1 MQSDNIRSIQ
11 TGLAALGYSPGA
23 IDGIDGPRTR
33 AAAVR
38 WGQSVPVVA
47 RVLAPETQAM
57 IYQGSAHYPVREI
70 VVHCSA
76 TRPDWLDGH
85 GIDAQVAEIRAW
97 HKAQGWSD
105 IGYHW
110 VIGRSG
116 ELRPGRREDVVG
128 AHVQGRNSG
137 TIGICLIGGYGSAE
151 TDRAEAHFTD
161 RQLITLR
168 QQIQAISM
176 RTQIATVSGH
186 NQYAAKACPGF
197 HVPSWFKG
205 A

>member
-1 MQSDNIRSIQ
+1 MSNAHIRSIQ
-11 TGLAALGYSPGA
+11 SGLAGIGYSPGP

-38 WGQSVPVVA
+38 WGQSVPVVQA
-47 RVLAPETQAM
+47 SITPATKAM
-57 IYQGSAHYPVREI
+57 IYQGSARHPVREVI
-70 VVHCSA
+70 VHCSA

-85 GIDAQVAEIRAW
+85 GIDAQVAEIRRW
-97 HKAQGWSD
+97 HRAQGWSD

-116 ELRPGRREDVVG
+116 ELRPGRAETVIG
-128 AHVQGRNSG
+128 AHVQGRNAG
-137 TIGICLIGGYGSAE
+137 TIGICLIGGHGSAE
-151 TDRAEAHFTD
+151 TDAPERHFTE
-161 RQLITLR
+161 RQLDALR
-168 QQIQAISM
+168 AQIEAISM

-197 HVPSWFKG
+197 HVPTWWARG
-205 A
+205 